1 MDFNNNKQM
10 NQNNDTHL
18 FSTSLIFEQNIDK
31 LWLFLRDLSNETKI
45 IDYLD
50 NLQYV
55 KGKNTWSQG
64 NIFSFKWIGLTPL
77 NFKCIKMHID
87 RNKKELKWKA
97 KADIGLYYYRQ
108 IYLYRITQS
117 DKTLVKLSISKNEK
131 ENDLN
136 DYKSFSNYFS
146 DIEFNILLTK
156 SKYLQNL
163 KEDYISYESSII
175 NKNYLY
181 VWNFILDFKKRSQI
195 FSIFFKNIEYNE
207 PKIREGS
214 FIKFYLN
221 DLRGIVFMRVIEI
234 KTYKK
239 KKKCSIKL
247 ENIGSDIGDLPKII
261 EYKLMI
267 LDNNKTQLSI
277 TDTFHYGIK
286 QDYIEKM
293 RNLKINAI
301 KKYKKYLEEHEDN
314 EEIIINKDNSSGLLN
329 YIII

>member
-1 MDFNNNKQM
+1 MDINNNKQI
-10 NQNNDTHL
+10 NIKNDTHL

-50 NLQYV
+50 NLQYL

-64 NIFSFKWIGLTPL
+64 NIFSIKWIGLTPL
-77 NFKCIKMHID
+77 NFKCLKMHID

-97 KADIGLYYYRQ
+97 KADIGIYYYRQ
-108 IYLYRITQS
+108 IYLYRITQN

-131 ENDLN
+131 ENELN

-146 DIEFNILLTK
+146 NIEYNILLSK

-163 KEDYISYESSII
+163 EEDYVSYESSII
-175 NKNYLY
+175 NKNYIY
-181 VWNFILDFKKRSQI
+181 VWNFILDFKKMSQI
-195 FSIFFKNIEYNE
+195 FPIIKNIEYNE

-214 FIKFYLN
+214 FIKFCLYDLN
-221 DLRGIVFMRVIEI
+221 KTVFMRVIEI

-267 LDNNKTQLSI
+267 LDNDKTQLSI

-286 QDYIEKM
+286 QVYIEKI

-301 KKYKKYLEEHEDN
+301 KKYKKYLEEQKDQEQ
-314 EEIIINKDNSSGLLN
+314 IIINNCNNSGLLN